1 MSHYSI
7 RDLEKLT
14 GVKSHTIRIWE
25 KRYNLID
32 PVRSETNRR
41 LYSDSDLRKLINV
54 AVLTRNGIKI
64 SHIAKLGPEEIDD
77 KVALFLRESQKKDN
91 YIDGMVIAMVELN
104 EEALS
109 SVLLSAVIRNGF
121 EETFEDIVFPFLG
134 RVGLLW
140 QTGSITP
147 AQEHF
152 VTSFLRQKIVS
163 ATDSLVINRPP
174 EPKRIV
180 LFLPGNELHEM
191 GLLYF
196 NYLIRK
202 NGHITL
208 YLGQMTPLDALTEV
222 DEVWN
227 PGYLLT
233 GTLSGFTDESA
244 DSYVKT
250 LSEMFPEKRILVAGL
265 LAGEPTETG
274 KINVFPVK
282 NGADLT
288 RVLEE

>member
-7 RDLEKLT
+7 RDLEKLS
-14 GVKSHTIRIWE
+14 GIKSHTIRIWE

-32 PVRSETNRR
+32 PDRSDTNRR
-41 LYSDSDLRKLINV
+41 IYSDGDLRKLINV

-64 SHIAKLGPEEIDD
+64 SHIAKLNPEEIED
-77 KVALFLRESQKKDN
+77 KVAVVLRENQKKDN
-91 YIDGMVIAMVELN
+91 YIDGMVMAMVELN

-109 SVLLSAVIRNGF
+109 SVLLRAVIRNGF
-121 EETFEDIVFPFLG
+121 EETFENIVFPFLT

-152 VTSFLRQKIVS
+152 VTSFLRQKVIS
-163 ATDSLVINRPP
+163 ATDSLVVIRSPVQ
-174 EPKRIV
+174 KRVV

-191 GLLYF
+191 GLLYY

-202 NGHITL
+202 NGHMTI
-208 YLGQMTPLDALTEV
+208 YLGQMLPLDALKEV
-222 DEVWN
+222 NEVWN

-233 GTLSGFTDESA
+233 GTVSRFTDKPA
-244 DSYVKT
+244 AHYVKA
-250 LSEMFPEKRILVAGL
+250 LSEMFPDKEILIAGL
-265 LAGEPTETG
+265 LAEEAAETG
-274 KINVFPVK
+274 VGNVFPVLK
-282 NGADLT
+282 SEDLIKL
-288 RVLEE
+288 LEE